1 MVKLF
6 LFFFFCL
13 SPVIRRGR
21 LKKKQKKTL
30 PKSSGQAD
38 KKWRPFYSLSFFVFI
53 VLMHALHVLVVPWL
67 SFGTTPAISGTGVVN
82 NIGSLMLSWVG
93 WLNTFDS
100 PWSYLSAGRFCFFS
114 SRKRKWRQQYIMPS
128 EMVYEPY
135 FPISSRARRTGLR
148 KKCVKKIWGGM

>member
-1 MVKLF
+1 MPLFDTVGQAVFIF
-6 LFFFFCL
+6 LFSLF
-13 SPVIRRGR
+13 PVIRRGR

-38 KKWRPFYSLSFFVFI
+38 KKWQPFCRL
-53 VLMHALHVLVVPWL
+53 VPWL

-100 PWSYLSAGRFCFFS
+100 PRFYLSAGRFCFFS
-114 SRKRKWRQQYIMPS
+114 SRKRKRKKIEGKNPPTYFLLAVKM
-128 EMVYEPY
+128 YEPLML
-135 FPISSRARRTGLR
+135 ISLRFQGTGLR